1 MGFEREYGKLQWGE
15 LNAGERGGSWRRFIF
30 FGQSRVS
37 AEEEEGDGMGGGL
50 DYSVLE
56 IICVPLVFRTH
67 GAFASDVGWEPC
79 FAHSGDVRHAIV
91 YDNRL
96 FCQEHVK
103 LELGE
108 RSLEDFRMPW
118 MTVVIRDVNHKEY
131 KCTK

>member
-1 MGFEREYGKLQWGE
+1 VASDWIKKWDLKGSMASCSGAE

-67 GAFASDVGWEPC
+67 GALRE
-79 FAHSGDVRHAIV
+79 
-91 YDNRL
+91 
-96 FCQEHVK
+96 
-103 LELGE
+103 
-108 RSLEDFRMPW
+108 
-118 MTVVIRDVNHKEY
+118 
-131 KCTK
+131 